1 MGNDTLMSATRPTAP
16 SRLRRQNLSSGD
28 DGRVAAFARHLAS
41 ITRGRTPDNR
51 LNLAL
56 QGGGAHGAFTWGV
69 IDALLEQRSI
79 DIEGVSGTSAG
90 AVNAVALAAGL
101 MEGGPDGARGLLSDI
116 WSAISRSGAPSSHP
130 ASPLAYSPT
139 AKLHGAIVRLG
150 MERMSSG
157 WSPYDLNPLN
167 INPLRDILLAKID
180 FEKLQR
186 ESPVQIFIAATEVA
200 SGRGRVFR
208 TSEIS
213 ADAIMA
219 SACLPNL
226 FPAVRIGRFYY
237 WDGAFTANPDLVTLI
252 SETRSDDTL
261 LVQISPDRDPGLPST
276 NDEISANI
284 GRLTFNQPLRTQIE
298 RIDMCR
304 RMPRVPLLSENAVRR
319 MGRHRF
325 HLVDGSSH
333 ILKLARGSKL
343 SPDWKMIEGLRDN
356 GRSGAEDWSGRHL
369 RSVGKRDTADL
380 YAKYFSDRQP
390 FD

>member
-1 MGNDTLMSATRPTAP
+1 MGNDTLMSSTGPTVR
-16 SRLRRQNLSSGD
+16 SRLRRQSSSAGD
-28 DGRVAAFARHLAS
+28 GGRSTAFARRLAGIS
-41 ITRGRTPDNR
+41 RQRASDKR

-69 IDALLEQRSI
+69 IDALLEQGSVE
-79 DIEGVSGTSAG
+79 IEGVSGTSAG

-101 MEGGPDGARGLLSDI
+101 MEGGADGARALLSDI
-116 WSAISRSGAPSSHP
+116 WSAISRSGAPGSHP
-130 ASPLAYSPT
+130 GSPLAYSTT
-139 AKLHGAIVRLG
+139 AKLHGAIVRQGL
-150 MERMSSG
+150 ERMSSD

-213 ADAIMA
+213 ADAVMA

-252 SETRSDDTL
+252 SETVSDDTM

-298 RIDMCR
+298 RIEMCR
-304 RMPRVPLLSENAVRR
+304 RIPRMPFLAGSAVRR
-319 MGRHRF
+319 MGRHRL
-325 HLVDGSSH
+325 HLIDGSSH

-343 SPDWKMIEGLRDN
+343 TPDWQMIEGLRDN
-356 GRSGAEDWSGRHL
+356 GQAEAEDWSGRHL
-369 RSVGKRDTADL
+369 RNVGKRATTDL